1 MMQPP
6 ITPPPLRG
14 PLAQPWSL
22 AKIAGMLRMFG
33 PAAVLASLAIGAGET
48 IIVVRTGAW
57 LGYGILWIIL
67 LAVLVKGIC
76 VTYFLGRY
84 TAISGESPGTRLVRL
99 PGPRGWVLLLLI
111 FLELAAAPPL
121 WAAIARPSGELIGYL
136 LYGSN
141 LGDSPR
147 VIAILFIVVALVM
160 SLPTSYRMLE
170 RQQLVICGILV
181 LGTILGTIM
190 VQPDLALALRGLF
203 SFGHIPEVP
212 DSAPAEF
219 RQNPLPLLAVTFGY
233 IGGSVMTYLVYPDF
247 ISLHGWGMTGH
258 PQSEEIRRRAAA
270 GSPADYLPT
279 DPAAVAQIRR
289 AASPIRWDVACG
301 GLVLLIVTASFMTSG
316 ASAFFERRQA
326 GEQVGDFNGW
336 SLLTDQ
342 AHIWQAIH
350 PALVWVYYVCV
361 LAALWGTLQAYP
373 DVYARCVTEYARAIW
388 PTRQWNQRLIQTLI
402 CVYVFAT
409 ASAVIWS
416 DIPFNSMTLLVNFL
430 ATTLGVVIA
439 MAAGLYLNF
448 KLPRAYRTAAPILL
462 AGAFSTFV
470 LLAVALISGHTLWQQ
485 LTTP

>member
-1 MMQPP
+1 MQNA
-6 ITPPPLRG
+6 ITPPPLTG

-22 AKIAGMLRMFG
+22 AKLVGMLRMFG

-48 IIVVRTGAW
+48 IIVVRAGAW

-67 LAVLVKGIC
+67 LAVLVKGVC

-84 TAISGESPGTRLVRL
+84 TAISGESPGSRLVRL
-99 PGPRGWVLLLLI
+99 PGPRGWVLLLLV

-141 LGDSPR
+141 LGDSSR

-170 RQQLVICGILV
+170 RQQLIICGILV

-190 VQPDLALALRGLF
+190 VRPDLALALRGLF

-212 DSAPAEF
+212 DSAPIEF

-258 PQSEEIRRRAAA
+258 PQAEEIRRRAAA

-301 GLVLLIVTASFMTSG
+301 GLVLLIVTASFMMSG

-326 GEQVGDFNGW
+326 GEPVGDFNGW

-388 PTRQWNQRLIQTLI
+388 PQRRWNQRLIQTLI
-402 CVYVFAT
+402 CVYVFTT
-409 ASAVIWS
+409 ASAVVWS
-416 DIPFNSMTLLVNFL
+416 NAPFNSMTLLVNFL

-448 KLPRAYRTAAPILL
+448 KLPPAYRTAAPMLL
-462 AGAFSTFV
+462 AGVFSTLV
-470 LLAVALISGHTLWQQ
+470 LFAVAIVSAQGLWQQ
-485 LTTP
+485 LAGD